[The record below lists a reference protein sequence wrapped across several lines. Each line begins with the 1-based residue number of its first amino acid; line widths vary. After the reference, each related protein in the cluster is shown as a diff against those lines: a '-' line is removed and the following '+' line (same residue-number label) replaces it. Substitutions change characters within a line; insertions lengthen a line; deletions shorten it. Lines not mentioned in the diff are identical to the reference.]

1 MPPSG
6 APSASTTADPTR
18 VQRFRSTVRARAGRQ
33 LPARALTCAPA
44 DRAPHRRRDEPD
56 RLAGLLVTAGAVST
70 RFGIFLAGQAS
81 AADPRYTVVP
91 QRERLA
97 GSAAAGSGAG
107 AAAGK

>member
-1 MPPSG
+1 M
-6 APSASTTADPTR
+6 
-18 VQRFRSTVRARAGRQ
+18 
-33 LPARALTCAPA
+33 
-44 DRAPHRRRDEPD
+44 
-56 RLAGLLVTAGAVST
+56 ST